1 MTDRGTD
8 DGVAFED
15 LPDDSKCPRCEQ
27 NKGKFNKRVRRYVV
41 FVSSFGGISLKNR

>member
-27 NKGKFNKRVRRYVV
+27 NKGKFNKAGCLFCLLFSNRLG
-41 FVSSFGGISLKNR
+41 SSS